1 MRTITTT
8 PKGLSA
14 FTIIAMVFIDVTPL
28 SAAANTSL
36 VDTCVVND
44 SNGQIIT
51 PNDAL
56 GPFYVA
62 DTPWRT
68 RLAPE
73 AQLNNTDLK
82 LTISGTVWGNNCVPL
97 RNILVEPWYAGLADE
112 DGNQY
117 SPPDSPGFPYRGQ
130 VLTDECGRF
139 EVVAT
144 FPEVYASRPIR
155 HVHFRFSSV
164 RSLTAANTRESIP
177 TEVIVTEA
185 NSTDSNQTSIR
196 TNSSKSSSTDL
207 VDYST
212 LVRDTLVLTT
222 QMYFE
227 GYIVNGFSPH
237 SSQIAAL
244 FNDTDGSKFATWEV
258 RLNVPGN
265 SVLSCT
271 DMPQNLSSSD
281 PADIFP
287 DYTNSNDQ
295 GQGGML
301 TEPEE
306 DDANENDANEND
318 ANENNANEN
327 ESIAAAASSSHSMV
341 AMGRRMLPGMLVS
354 MMGTATVSM
363 M

>member
-1 MRTITTT
+1 MTTT

-14 FTIIAMVFIDVTPL
+14 FTIIAVGIVVLMDATPL

-36 VDTCVVND
+36 ADTCVVNA
-44 SNGQIIT
+44 SHVQAMATIT

-82 LTISGTVWGNNCVPL
+82 LTISGTVWGNDCLPL
-97 RNILVEPWYAGLADE
+97 GNILVEPWYAGLADK

-164 RSLTAANTRESIP
+164 RTLTAANATQAIS
-177 TEVIVTEA
+177 TEDILTQA
-185 NSTDSNQTSIR
+185 NSTGSIQSIE
-196 TNSSKSSSTDL
+196 TNSSNNSSTAL

-212 LVRDTLVLTT
+212 LVRETLILTT

-227 GYIVNGFSPH
+227 GHIVNGFSPH
-237 SSQIAAL
+237 PSQIAAL

-271 DMPQNLSSSD
+271 DMPHNYSSSD
-281 PADIFP
+281 PEDTFP
-287 DYTNSNDQ
+287 DYANSNDQ
-295 GQGGML
+295 GEGGMNN
-301 TEPEE
+301 EPE
-306 DDANENDANEND
+306 ENDAN
-318 ANENNANEN
+318 ANVIANEN

-341 AMGRRMLPGMLVS
+341 VMARRMLPGILALMIGTAKVS
-354 MMGTATVSM
+354 MM
-363 M
+363 

>member
-1 MRTITTT
+1 M
-8 PKGLSA
+8 
-14 FTIIAMVFIDVTPL
+14 DVSSL

-36 VDTCVVND
+36 VDTCLVNN
-44 SNGQIIT
+44 SNVQKIATST

-62 DTPWRT
+62 NTPWRT

-73 AQLNNTDLK
+73 AQLNNTNLK
-82 LTISGTVWGNNCVPL
+82 LTISGTVWGNDCIPL
-97 RNILVEPWYAGLADE
+97 SNILVEPWYAGLPDK

-117 SPPDSPGFPYRGQ
+117 SPADSPDFLYRGQ

-144 FPEVYASRPIR
+144 FPEVYRSRPIR

-164 RSLTAANTRESIP
+164 RTTTSANATQATSTAANS
-177 TEVIVTEA
+177 TEA
-185 NSTDSNQTSIR
+185 KSTASSR
-196 TNSSKSSSTDL
+196 SSETNSNSSSSINL

-212 LVRDTLVLTT
+212 LVRETLFLTT

-227 GYIVNGFSPH
+227 GYIVNGFSPNH
-237 SSQIAAL
+237 RQIAAL

-265 SVLSCT
+265 GVPSCPN
-271 DMPQNLSSSD
+271 MPHNYSSYD

-287 DYTNSNDQ
+287 DFANSNDQ
-295 GQGGML
+295 GEGGMNND
-301 TEPEE
+301 PEE
-306 DDANENDANEND
+306 EDANV
-318 ANENNANEN
+318 
-327 ESIAAAASSSHSMV
+327 SGSVVAAATSSPSMV
-341 AMGRRMLPGMLVS
+341 VSMARRMLPGMLALMIVIAVS
-354 MMGTATVSM
+354 IV
-363 M
+363 